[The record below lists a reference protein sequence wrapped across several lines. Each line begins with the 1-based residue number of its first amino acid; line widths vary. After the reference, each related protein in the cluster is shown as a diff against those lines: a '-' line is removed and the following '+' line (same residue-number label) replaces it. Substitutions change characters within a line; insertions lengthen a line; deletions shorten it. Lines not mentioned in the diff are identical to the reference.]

1 MHRKKMETPLVFL
14 LAALLA
20 TVLLEYKPVLPTLAS
35 EADHSVWAEVGVFET
50 GNFHPIQ
57 SDVGTASSCSP
68 PRSLLIFRPEEKGT
82 YPVIL
87 FHHGTGCQNSW
98 YTDVFKFISSHGYI
112 VVAPQL
118 YGLKPPSGQDE
129 LDSAAEVA
137 NWLPSGLRCVLPED
151 IEGDIHNL
159 ALAGHSRGGYIAF
172 ALALGLADVSLD
184 VDFSAL
190 IGVDPVAGT
199 SKTNQMEPK
208 ILNYESCSFNFSIPV
223 AIIGTGLGNKP
234 AFPILPQTCAP
245 DGVSHTEIF
254 NECKPPCSHFVT
266 TDYGHMDVL
275 DDDIGLIGEGARA
288 MCKGSRWGV
297 SRDPMRRTV
306 GGVSVAFLEAF
317 FKGNYTDYN
326 KILQKPNYFAP
337 ATLDP
342 VQNKSEGTSCS
353 SLSAMSVDEL

>member
-1 MHRKKMETPLVFL
+1 
-14 LAALLA
+14 
-20 TVLLEYKPVLPTLAS
+20 
-35 EADHSVWAEVGVFET
+35 
-50 GNFHPIQ
+50 
-57 SDVGTASSCSP
+57 
-68 PRSLLIFRPEEKGT
+68 
-82 YPVIL
+82 
-87 FHHGTGCQNSW
+87 
-98 YTDVFKFISSHGYI
+98 
-112 VVAPQL
+112 
-118 YGLKPPSGQDE
+118 
-129 LDSAAEVA
+129 
-137 NWLPSGLRCVLPED
+137 VLPED
-151 IEGDIHNL
+151 IEGDMHNL

-199 SKTNQMEPK
+199 SKNNQMEPK
-208 ILNYESCSFNFSIPV
+208 ILNYESYSFNFSIPV
-223 AIIGTGLGNKP
+223 AIIGTGLGDKP
-234 AFPILPQTCAP
+234 AFPILPQTSAP

-266 TDYGHMDVL
+266 SDYGHMDVL
-275 DDDIGLIGEGARA
+275 DDGIIGIVERLV
-288 MCKGSRWGV
+288 CKGSRWGV

-326 KILQKPNYFAP
+326 KILHKSNYFAP

-353 SLSAMSVDEL
+353 SLSAMSLPATFDRHIDEL